1 VDRLKE
7 TYTRDLIIEKV
18 DDKTPADKSLADKQ
32 EDAVYV
38 VNPSGSPDSRVVAT
52 VELVHQ

>member
-1 VDRLKE
+1 
-7 TYTRDLIIEKV
+7 
-18 DDKTPADKSLADKQ
+18 LADKQ